1 MRKPLRVN
9 PLRLFLAFELT
20 KPARKHIN
28 QLLDL
33 LRQKNLSGFRLAKRN
48 NVHMT
53 LKFLGNVPRECIP
66 EITSGM
72 EEAVKNTAAF
82 TLEIQGLGAFPSL
95 SSPRILWSNVHGELD
110 TLLQLHKRLEDVL
123 EAKGFPR
130 EQRPYFP
137 HLTLA
142 RRQRQLCHSDLQH
155 LKSLVVIAQAFGRK
169 SLLISKLSLMQSTLS
184 WQGAVYTRKASV
196 SLPSPFAE

>member
-9 PLRLFLAFELT
+9 LLRLFLAFELT
-20 KPARKHIN
+20 RPARQYIN

-33 LRQKNLSGFRLAKRN
+33 LRQESLNGFRLAKGN
-48 NVHMT
+48 NIHMT
-53 LKFLGNVPRECIP
+53 LKFLGNVPCERIP

-95 SSPRILWSNVHGELD
+95 NNPRILWSNVHGELD
-110 TLLQLHKRLEDVL
+110 TLFQLHKRLEDVL
-123 EAKGFPR
+123 EAKAFTR

-142 RRQRQLCHSDLQH
+142 RRQRKLFHSDRQH
-155 LKSLVVIAQAFGRK
+155 LKSLVVIAQALGRK
-169 SLLISKLSLMQSTLS
+169 SLHISKLSLMQSTLS
-184 WQGAVYTRKASV
+184 WQGVVYKRKANV